1 MNCTQ
6 IPPDVFICSKPS
18 TTNLFSLGPFPQ
30 LKKIGNQWTD
40 EDFAREAIRYGSL
53 LLSSW
58 PWPWPM
64 VLKFG
69 VFPNFEGLKVEK
81 VFFTR
86 AKIKPWLYF
95 WLNLLS
101 HNWVFEPMCH
111 AQKHLQKEDHEDQWQ
126 AKEGCSLRSPAP
138 RVLRLF
144 QSLWGKV
151 QGQEEGDGYLHQCW
165 SLTCSCD
172 QASSSQET
180 EEDKALLMVFLMRII
195 VIFPL

>member
-1 MNCTQ
+1 MVLLKIYFFSEFFFLTIVNASKWHTG
-6 IPPDVFICSKPS
+6 ITCSIGQKNVTHVWKIHEKP
-18 TTNLFSLGPFPQ
+18 
-30 LKKIGNQWTD
+30 
-40 EDFAREAIRYGSL
+40 
-53 LLSSW
+53 
-58 PWPWPM
+58 
-64 VLKFG
+64 LKFG
-69 VFPNFEGLKVEK
+69 YFHNFEGLKVEK

-126 AKEGCSLRSPAP
+126 AKGGCLLCSPASG
-138 RVLRLF
+138 VLRLY
-144 QSLWGKV
+144 QSLWGEV

-165 SLTCSCD
+165 SSSYSCD